1 MQSCKLLPSDDQW
14 LEKEVLY
21 RFNLV
26 IWEFHSVELGLKRP
40 GNQAT
45 TFCEFGG
52 ELFVLTKKFLQI
64 FVYMIFMTEKRWKVS
79 F

>member
-1 MQSCKLLPSDDQW
+1 MQSYKLLPSDNQK

-21 RFNLV
+21 QFNLV

-40 GNQAT
+40 GNY
-45 TFCEFGG
+45 FCEFGD

-64 FVYMIFMTEKRWKVS
+64 FVYMIFMTEKR
-79 F
+79 